1 MLACILQALIPT
13 WKRML
18 GSLPQK
24 NNLKT
29 SKTTTKTAA
38 FNAFNSW
45 YVSLMIDF
53 AARDSS
59 DFRGLVAKNVAAN
72 FALLVKAVEVSLN
85 DVKGEWYST
94 YWLKYLEL
102 CSCTVCFSAQRAP
115 GLRFWMIAKKIWNAK
130 TVMSVLGLT
139 FRRYFM
145 YFVRRLFWTGSYFK
159 FSNQCN
165 KAGPVLIRDK

>member
-1 MLACILQALIPT
+1 MWVVMLACILQALILT

-29 SKTTTKTAA
+29 SKTTTKTAT

-59 DFRGLVAKNVAAN
+59 DFKGLVAKNVAAN
-72 FALLVKAVEVSLN
+72 FSLLVKAVEVSLN

-145 YFVRRLFWTGSYFK
+145 YFVCRLFWTGSCFK
-159 FSNQCN
+159 FSN
-165 KAGPVLIRDK
+165 